1 MKYRILEQI
10 DTQKFKEDI
19 FKCFKDN
26 RTLFF
31 DELNPHAVEDNN
43 LAAYYLSTFID
54 TPDDM
59 VMGVFDNNEEYL
71 YGIIIFQEIRM
82 GVKTSAKVHCL
93 LSKTL
98 WGKKAKTL
106 CKSIINESIFN
117 VLYCEIPGYAYRTI
131 AFAKSLGFRKT
142 GYIPR
147 VVPYT
152 ALNKAGV
159 MHDIFVFTLERDV
172 NFPGK
177 AREE

>member
-31 DELNPHAVEDNN
+31 DELNPHAVEDSN
-43 LAAYYLSTFID
+43 LASYYLSTFID

-59 VMGVFDNNEEYL
+59 VMGIFDNDEKYL

-82 GVKTSAKVHCL
+82 GVRTSAKVHCL

-98 WGKKAKTL
+98 WGKKSKTL
-106 CKSIINESIFN
+106 CKGIINESIFN

-131 AFAKSLGFRKT
+131 TFVKSLGFRKT

-152 ALNKAGV
+152 ALNKTGI

-172 NFPGK
+172 NFLEQF
-177 AREE
+177 REE